1 MSSSACYKCNR
12 MGHYAREC
20 PQGGGGGGRGDRG
33 RDREGGFARGR
44 DKCYKCNQFGHFARE
59 CKEDQDLCYRCQG
72 VGHIAKDCQQ
82 VTIIFQI
89 LSFFSYVYVTISIF
103 SITFILHIL
112 IYCKISCSILSIK

>member
-82 VTIIFQI
+82 VIIIIFI
-89 LSFFSYVYVTISIF
+89 SFLTYSCLF
-103 SITFILHIL
+103 ITYYAYFIHINILHSLMQYIND
-112 IYCKISCSILSIK
+112 KMIS